1 MAGYVMKMSIL
12 VSNIN
17 RRGLKDLSSEA
28 RHKSICCPLP
38 TIKKTNKMK
47 MIVLNLVLILICN
60 NQIIAQHNYEYALE
74 IATRFLGAQ
83 RCGNSDS
90 WLHGDCHLQDGQT
103 VGIDLTGGW
112 HDCGDHIKFG
122 HTAPYT
128 AAFLLFAYL
137 ENPQGY
143 PDNYSPQF
151 SEPPANGIPDIL
163 DEIKY
168 ETDLLIRSIR
178 NDTVYYQIGDST
190 DHNSF
195 SEPVYQSEYLPVSQ
209 GGNPR
214 NVYFITEGASNICGE
229 SCAAL
234 ALMSIAYSDIDQSYS
249 NLCLQ
254 KAVEY
259 YQLGKTTPSSIPS
272 TSRDGEYYYP
282 ASNWADD
289 MAFGAISLYKATG
302 SNQYLTDA
310 IDFYNNADFYLE
322 DWYVL
327 TDATVNQLVNLALYI
342 ETSNNQ
348 YKTAYQSHLQEMLW
362 MQTDCGY
369 IHFADWG
376 SLTYAVNEAYL
387 ALLFYNLT
395 GNIDALNFG
404 MSNIDFVLGTHS
416 NTDNSIAENFSF
428 LIGYNELNGSFPQY
442 PHHAGAFGYGNNAW
456 DLFSQEEE
464 NPGTIPYNYQLTGA
478 LVGGPKSECG
488 NYNDNISDAV
498 SNEVCIYYNAGLIN
512 SLSLINLM
520 VSVEELTQNQQLK
533 IYPNPATDYVFV
545 ENKMLEKIKIYD
557 ICGKLMI
564 ETNDDKI
571 DISEFTTGLYII
583 KILNETVKLIK
594 IR

>member
-1 MAGYVMKMSIL
+1 MSMT
-12 VSNIN
+12 IN
-17 RRGLKDLSSEA
+17 LYS
-28 RHKSICCPLP
+28 
-38 TIKKTNKMK
+38 
-47 MIVLNLVLILICN
+47 
-60 NQIIAQHNYEYALE
+60 QHNYEYALE
-74 IATRFLGAQ
+74 ISTRFLGAQ

-90 WLHGDCHLQDGQT
+90 WLHGDCHLEDGQN
-103 VGIDLTGGW
+103 VGLDLTGGW

-137 ENPQGY
+137 QNPQTY

-151 SEPPANGIPDIL
+151 SEPPANGIADIL
-163 DEIKY
+163 DEVKY
-168 ETDLLIRSIR
+168 ETDFLIKSI
-178 NDTVYYQIGDST
+178 NNGTVYYQVGDST

-195 SEPVYQSEYLPVSQ
+195 SEPVYQSENLPVSQ

-214 NVYFITEGASNICGE
+214 NIYFINEGASNICGE

-234 ALMSIAYSDIDQSYS
+234 ALMSIAYSDIDQTYS
-249 NLCLQ
+249 NLCIE
-254 KAVEY
+254 KALEY
-259 YQLGKTTPSSIPS
+259 YQIGKTNPASIPS

-302 SNQYLTDA
+302 NNQYLTDA
-310 IDFYNNADFYLE
+310 IDYYNNADFYLE

-348 YKTAYQSHLQEMLW
+348 YKTAYQNHLQEMLW

-376 SLTYAVNEAYL
+376 SLTYAINEAYL
-387 ALLFYNLT
+387 ALLFYKLT
-395 GNIDALNFG
+395 GNFDALNFG
-404 MSNIDFVLGTHS
+404 MSNVDFILGTHS
-416 NTDNSIAENFSF
+416 NTDNSIPENLSF
-428 LIGYNELNGSFPQY
+428 LIGYDELNGSFPQY

-464 NPGTIPYNYQLTGA
+464 NPGTISYNYQLTGA

-512 SLSLINLM
+512 ALALIRLDTFIENYNSNQSLH
-520 VSVEELTQNQQLK
+520 VF
-533 IYPNPATDYVFV
+533 PNPAIDFV
-545 ENKMLEKIKIYD
+545 TISNPASNTIRIYNVL
-557 ICGKLMI
+557 GEL
-564 ETNDDKI
+564 
-571 DISEFTTGLYII
+571 ISEQELDNTKNVNISSLTEGIYFIKNGTKTLKII
-583 KILNETVKLIK
+583 KQ
-594 IR
+594 